1 MHTRQCNP
9 HADSLA
15 LSLLHL
21 GKTDGRPGSCSGSSS
36 PLVPA
41 AAAAEAT
48 QTAVDAPLL
57 ALVSAPVVVVG
68 PDDPTLLDLG
78 PKLIA
83 LFLFLQNQSMC
94 ERERLKQ
101 CT

>member
-21 GKTDGRPGSCSGSSS
+21 GKADGRPGSSSGSN

-57 ALVSAPVVVVG
+57 ALVFAPVVVG
-68 PDDPTLLDLG
+68 PDDPVLLDLG

>member
-1 MHTRQCNP
+1 MLIH
-9 HADSLA
+9 S

-21 GKTDGRPGSCSGSSS
+21 GKADCRPGSSGGS
-36 PLVPA
+36 PFIPA

-57 ALVSAPVVVVG
+57 ALVSAHVVVVG
-68 PDDPTLLDLG
+68 PDDPVLLDLG

-83 LFLFLQNQSMC
+83 LLLFALC
-94 ERERLKQ
+94 ECERLKQ

>member
-1 MHTRQCNP
+1 MHTRQSNP

-15 LSLLHL
+15 LLHL
-21 GKTDGRPGSCSGSSS
+21 GKADGRPGSSSGSN

-68 PDDPTLLDLG
+68 PDDPVLLDLG

-83 LFLFLQNQSMC
+83 LLLFALC
-94 ERERLKQ
+94 ECERLKQ